1 VGIDVSSKNNVAYI
15 MTPDGNKHSSF
26 SVPNNRKGA
35 TTLVENVA
43 SALSQSNTTG
53 VVIGMESTSVYG
65 DNLMYFLRE
74 DGRLGK
80 YERKL
85 HMLNPKQ
92 VRKFKE
98 SYSELPKND
107 FTDAFVI
114 ADHLRFG
121 RIKSEVYMDDYRY
134 QALKTLT
141 RARHQTVEEL
151 TREKQR
157 FLNHLFLKFS
167 GLTQEKVFSD
177 NFGAASL
184 ALIDEFES
192 IDELAYMDTGELA
205 DFIRIKGKSH
215 FDDVEKIA
223 KAVKTAAKVS
233 YNLPKTVAGSV
244 NQVISISMATIRFM
258 QKQIKE
264 YDRAIEK
271 QLETIPNTLTSI
283 KGIGQVYAAGIIA
296 ETGDIKRFS
305 GQAALAKYAG
315 LSWTQNQ
322 SGDFEG
328 EDTHLIKTGNRHLRY
343 YLCEAAN
350 SLRKC
355 DLEFKRYYS
364 LKFKEVNKH
373 QHKRAIA
380 LTARKLVR
388 LVYTLLKTNRLYIP
402 PEEY

>member
-1 VGIDVSSKNNVAYI
+1 MN
-15 MTPDGNKHSSF
+15 PDGNKHSSF

-233 YNLPKTVAGSV
+233 YNLPGTVAGSV

-296 ETGDIKRFS
+296 EAGDIKRFS

-388 LVYTLLKTNRLYIP
+388 LVYTLLRTNRLYIP